1 MYEQDTIAAI
11 ATAPGEAAVAIV
23 RISGIDAEKIA
34 AKIFVRGENKQGR
47 LASHKLYH
55 GTIRDPRTAQILD
68 EVLLTV
74 MRGPR
79 SYTGED
85 VVEVHCHGGVFL
97 CGEILRLILVQ
108 GARHAEPGEFTRRA
122 FLNGKLDLTQAEAV
136 LDVIRARTLTSAEL
150 ALSQASGSLSAHIAV
165 LRQDLLDILVQVEAA
180 IDFPDEEI
188 ELLQGHQLV
197 AKIVRLAN
205 KINEIS
211 ATYDWGRLYR
221 EGAKVCLCGRPN
233 VGKSSLLNALLGA
246 NRVIVTAIPGTTRDV
261 IEEVINLD
269 GLPVALWD
277 TAGIR
282 DAGDEVERLG
292 VELSREHVEKADA
305 VMVVLDGSEPLA
317 SEDLTLIR
325 SVGKRKKLVTINK
338 SDLPMKLSF
347 DDLVGSVTRADC
359 VSASAKT
366 GAGIE
371 QLKIQLR
378 QLLLD
383 HQAEPGPVLTN
394 IRHRGSLMRAADGL
408 AAAAQ
413 ALRSGLPPELV
424 AVNLN
429 EAREGLEEIV
439 GLINSENILEQV
451 FSNFCIGK

>member
-1 MYEQDTIAAI
+1 
-11 ATAPGEAAVAIV
+11 
-23 RISGIDAEKIA
+23 
-34 AKIFVRGENKQGR
+34 
-47 LASHKLYH
+47 L
-55 GTIRDPRTAQILD
+55 
-68 EVLLTV
+68 
-74 MRGPR
+74 
-79 SYTGED
+79 
-85 VVEVHCHGGVFL
+85 
-97 CGEILRLILVQ
+97 
-108 GARHAEPGEFTRRA
+108 
-122 FLNGKLDLTQAEAV
+122 
-136 LDVIRARTLTSAEL
+136 
-150 ALSQASGSLSAHIAV
+150 

-347 DDLVGSVTRADC
+347 DDLVGSVARADC